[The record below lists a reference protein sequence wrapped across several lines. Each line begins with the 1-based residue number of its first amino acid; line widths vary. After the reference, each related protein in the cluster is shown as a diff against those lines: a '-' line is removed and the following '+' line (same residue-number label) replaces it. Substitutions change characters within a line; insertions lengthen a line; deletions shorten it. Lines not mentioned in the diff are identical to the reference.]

1 MDSFLKPHCNLV
13 IAAQHIGIKRS
24 DFMFQRIKNTY
35 LIVAF
40 FSLLFGGLILFD
52 DIHSPIISGAIYLFG
67 LIYTVFLPVLKEN
80 FKDKV
85 TSKRSI
91 YLNNAVMDLVLW
103 IASLIGLTKLIDSEA
118 FNGSGVFMYIYVVI
132 LLILKYVLT
141 TYFDLEKYNKDFKG

>member
-1 MDSFLKPHCNLV
+1 
-13 IAAQHIGIKRS
+13 
-24 DFMFQRIKNTY
+24 MFQRVKNTY

-40 FSLLFGGLILFD
+40 FSLLFGGLILLG
-52 DIHSPIISGAIYLFG
+52 DIHSPVISGVIYLFG

-80 FKDKV
+80 FKEKV

-103 IASLIGLTKLIDSEA
+103 FASLIGLTKLIDSEA
-118 FNGSGVFMYIYVVI
+118 FNGSGVFMYLYVVI
-132 LLILKYVLT
+132 LLILKYALT